1 MLRIFLLVPLKRSLL
16 DLSIAGNPRID
27 DNAMYP
33 VLSLIK
39 LSYLS
44 IVDTGIEM
52 EGLRTLAR
60 MIYAED
66 RNIKIEIPTVCEF
79 YVDSKHHSLLFLTS
93 MLIYF

>member
-1 MLRIFLLVPLKRSLL
+1 MPRIFLLVPLKRSLL
-16 DLSIAGNPRID
+16 DLNIAGNPRVD

-33 VLSLIK
+33 ILSLVK

-60 MIYAED
+60 TIFAED

-79 YVDSKHHSLLFLTS
+79 YVDSKPH
-93 MLIYF
+93 